1 MNFEFGGTVVIGE
14 ENEDAIVCMKFG
26 HAAWIVKEDIECM
39 RRVESSNPDLF
50 MISLKR
56 KVQWRKT
63 DMWSVPNF
71 EQFKKRILK
80 LKNKKEE
87 R

>member
-1 MNFEFGGTVVIGE
+1 MNFDFGGTVIIGE
-14 ENEDAIVCMKFG
+14 ENEDAIVVMKFG
-26 HAAWIVKEDIECM
+26 YAAWIVKDDIECL
-39 RRVESSNPDLF
+39 RHISNSPLT

-71 EQFKKRILK
+71 EQFKKYVLK
-80 LKNKKEE
+80 INN
-87 R
+87 